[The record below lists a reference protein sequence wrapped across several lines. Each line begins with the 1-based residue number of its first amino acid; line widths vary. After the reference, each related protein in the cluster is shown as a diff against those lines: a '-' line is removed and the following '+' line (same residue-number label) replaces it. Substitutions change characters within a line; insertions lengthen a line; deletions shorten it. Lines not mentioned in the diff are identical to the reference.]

1 GTAAEAHR
9 QHDRAGGRR
18 RPPQGARGAGS
29 LMSESA
35 HPAGADPSPPL
46 SVPRHVAIIMDGNG
60 RWARQRGLPQWAGHR
75 AGTKN
80 IRKIVENSVELGI
93 EVLTL
98 YAFSTENWQR
108 PGDEVNGLLALL

>member
-1 GTAAEAHR
+1 
-9 QHDRAGGRR
+9 
-18 RPPQGARGAGS
+18 
-29 LMSESA
+29 MSASA
-35 HPAGADPSPPL
+35 HPAGAAPSPPL

-60 RWARQRGLPQWAGHR
+60 RWAKQRGLPRLAGHR

-80 IRKIVENSVELGI
+80 IRRIVEASVELGV

-108 PGDEVNGLLALL
+108 PGDEVSGLLGLLGVVIESETDEMRARGAEVG